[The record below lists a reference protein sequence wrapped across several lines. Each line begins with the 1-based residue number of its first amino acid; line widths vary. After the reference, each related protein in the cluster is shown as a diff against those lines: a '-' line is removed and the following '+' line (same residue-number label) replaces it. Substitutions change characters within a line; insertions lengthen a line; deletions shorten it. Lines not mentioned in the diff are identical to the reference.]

1 MDQKQFAQKY
11 PLAVKSGKN
20 DEVDPTFAEF
30 LHRDDNAKNVAK
42 INKDEFEKDYE
53 ALKKSGFNTL
63 SDDAIKKGAEVFKRE
78 VQNSQKSI
86 NEDSEK
92 KSNKDLFINKNM
104 KNKKNMKDIM
114 KKVRRDEYSEIA
126 KTGSLKSNVFKNKK
140 KYDRKSNKPDF
151 DELNESEGN
160 SNEENFYVIYA
171 GLGGGFGGASLDGI
185 EYCTKDEAEESAV
198 AAANETYSSY
208 EGSHGIR
215 TIEEIMEE
223 DEVDEEEAEQIYSDE
238 RESWLDYHVE
248 LYDPEKLEDKEGYSP
263 QDLLDGNY
271 VRNNEEEFKVRFID
285 SKELNESEDEEE
297 ELNEERSEDSYAA
310 YEFQTLYE
318 WINTFGGKEFLI
330 EKGIKNPAMLMDF
343 MVNGKLTAE
352 EIDIMLAKKSDKK
365 FSELPLWKKVKQEL
379 NINEN
384 MNENRLTL
392 TKGQLLEMSI
402 NTKSVPGLYITD
414 RVKRANKD
422 INKSELNN
430 VFTKLEFMEKMQ
442 KDKNQ
447 IPKFNTLD
455 EEYIETE
462 GGGMQDLKYDNEPS
476 KEWKNKQ
483 KKNIGDNDVAK
494 KMMEKAKKRKE
505 LMDNRPYYKKD
516 VQPTSN
522 KAPQKSTKGL
532 AFESEIPQE
541 LKVNGKHFVIEH
553 EGVEYE
559 LIYQND
565 KLNVLRETKLEQ
577 INESVEKMKKL
588 MGYNTTHK
596 KHKINE
602 DALIKKHLDTVR
614 KKLND

>member
-11 PLAVKSGKN
+11 PLAVKTGKN

-53 ALKKSGFNTL
+53 GLKKSGFNSL
-63 SDDAIKKGAEVFKRE
+63 SDDAIKKGAEAFKRE

-185 EYCTKDEAEESAV
+185 EYCTKDKAEESAV
-198 AAANETYSSY
+198 EAANETYSSY

-238 RESWLDYHVE
+238 RESWLDYRVE
-248 LYDPEKLEDKEGYSP
+248 LYDPEKFEDKEGYSP
-263 QDLLDGNY
+263 QELLDGNY
-271 VRNNEEEFKVRFID
+271 VRNNEEEFKARFID
-285 SKELNESEDEEE
+285 SKQELGESDDEDLDDESEDDDDEFECQLCRQPLRHSDHGETWQRSYVRDIDICYDCWDDSIDLDDEAEE
-297 ELNEERSEDSYAA
+297 ELNEERSQDSYAA

-318 WINTFGGKEFLI
+318 WINTFGDKEFLM

-343 MVNGKLTAE
+343 MVNSKLTAE
-352 EIDIMLAKKSDKK
+352 EIDNMLAKKSDKK

-422 INKSELNN
+422 INKSELNK

-442 KDKNQ
+442 KDKN
-447 IPKFNTLD
+447 T
-455 EEYIETE
+455 T
-462 GGGMQDLKYDNEPS
+462 
-476 KEWKNKQ
+476 
-483 KKNIGDNDVAK
+483 NIS
-494 KMMEKAKKRKE
+494 
-505 LMDNRPYYKKD
+505 P
-516 VQPTSN
+516 
-522 KAPQKSTKGL
+522 
-532 AFESEIPQE
+532 
-541 LKVNGKHFVIEH
+541 
-553 EGVEYE
+553 
-559 LIYQND
+559 
-565 KLNVLRETKLEQ
+565 
-577 INESVEKMKKL
+577 
-588 MGYNTTHK
+588 
-596 KHKINE
+596 
-602 DALIKKHLDTVR
+602 
-614 KKLND
+614 